1 MSHQESDP
9 VDGDSLME
17 TIYRLKMEL
26 VLSKK
31 LENQNNKIIENLKQD
46 NYELTHVNNSQ
57 ESSIYALQAK
67 NERLTAQNNQLQAQN
82 NALQAT

>member
-9 VDGDSLME
+9 VDMLME

-31 LENQNNKIIENLKQD
+31 LENQNNKIIENLKQE
-46 NYELTHVNNSQ
+46 NYELKHVNNSQ
-57 ESSIYALQAK
+57 ESLIYALQAK